1 MRGMRPSIPA
11 RTTLRREARSHPDP
25 IGTKPIARL
34 IGVASAAVSRFFA
47 AGCSQHAAGIA
58 YRVLFSLA
66 PLAIVLVSV
75 FGLVLQD
82 DDVRDAVVDRVLDAL
97 PVDATGT
104 ADVESAIEALASPT
118 SAIGLLSL
126 VIFLWA
132 AAGMMAAI
140 RKGLERAMGVDYGRP
155 VARAK
160 LVDLILVGAAAVLV
174 LVSVGIGVIAELANE
189 LVARL
194 SGALGI
200 DGGVAET
207 AIALGLPFLLSLV
220 TALLLYRFVPAASL
234 RISAALAGAV
244 TTAVLLLGV
253 SLASELVYA
262 KTTDWSVIYG
272 SLTSLLVFLY
282 SVYLYAWALLFGAAV
297 AAEWSLPHEASD
309 EPLKAKIRRGVRG
322 VFIREPRQQ

>member
-1 MRGMRPSIPA
+1 M
-11 RTTLRREARSHPDP
+11 
-25 IGTKPIARL
+25 
-34 IGVASAAVSRFFA
+34 
-47 AGCSQHAAGIA
+47 
-58 YRVLFSLA
+58 LFSLA

-104 ADVESAIEALASPT
+104 ADVESAIEALASPK
-118 SAIGLLSL
+118 SAIGLVSL

-132 AAGMMAAI
+132 ASGMMASI
-140 RKGLERAMGVDYGRP
+140 RKGLERAMGVEYGRP

-160 LVDLILVGAAAVLV
+160 LVDLGLVGAAAVLV
-174 LVSVGIGVIAELANE
+174 LVSVGIGVVADLVHE
-189 LVARL
+189 LVSRL

-200 DGGVAET
+200 EGSVAET
-207 AIALGLPFLLSLV
+207 GIALGLPFLLSLV
-220 TALLLYRFVPAASL
+220 TALLLYRFVPAAGLS
-234 RISAALAGAV
+234 ISAALAGAL

-262 KTTDWSVIYG
+262 KTNDWSVIYG

-309 EPLKAKIRRGVRG
+309 EPLKVRVRRGIRS
-322 VFIREPRQQ
+322 VFIRDSRQEDSTIR